1 MAQNRKPDVDG
12 YLDYL
17 LDAWARVPEVAR
29 GWDALDSFEQ
39 EMFHLEWIGVTES
52 RLRELERWRTQS
64 TFSVGQQS
72 RCEELTRLVARVRPV
87 LNSLF
92 ADLA

>member
-17 LDAWARVPEVAR
+17 LDAWGRVPDMAR
-29 GWDALDSFEQ
+29 GWDALDRFER
-39 EMFHLEWIGVTES
+39 EMFRLEWLGVTES
-52 RLRELERWRTQS
+52 RLRELERWRVQN
-64 TFSVGQQS
+64 TFAPNQQS
-72 RCEELTRLVARVRPV
+72 RCEELYRLVARVRPV
-87 LNSLF
+87 LDALF